1 MRIDVITLFPDLF
14 EPFTQQGVV
23 RRAYDSGVVQLRLW
37 QLRDFATGNYRRI
50 DDRPFGGGPGMV
62 MAAQPLADALTAIRS
77 DRNEPAEQQAPV
89 VLFSPQGTTLTHERV
104 SAFAAEDKGVIVVC
118 GRYEGIDQRFIDRY
132 VDAQWSLG
140 DFVLSGGE
148 IAAIAWLDAVARLMP
163 GVLGDADSHGQDSF
177 NAALDGM
184 LDCPHY
190 TRPEAWEGAAVPAPL
205 LSGNHAAIAA
215 YRRQQS
221 LVATARSRPDL
232 IHAARAAGALSKADE
247 VILKASAPD
256 LPS

>member
-1 MRIDVITLFPDLF
+1 
-14 EPFTQQGVV
+14 
-23 RRAYDSGVVQLRLW
+23 
-37 QLRDFATGNYRRI
+37 
-50 DDRPFGGGPGMV
+50 
-62 MAAQPLADALTAIRS
+62 
-77 DRNEPAEQQAPV
+77 
-89 VLFSPQGTTLTHERV
+89 
-104 SAFAAEDKGVIVVC
+104 
-118 GRYEGIDQRFIDRY
+118 
-132 VDAQWSLG
+132 SLG

-177 NAALDGM
+177 NAALDGL

-190 TRPEAWEGAAVPAPL
+190 TRPETWEGATVPAPL

-256 LPS
+256 SPI